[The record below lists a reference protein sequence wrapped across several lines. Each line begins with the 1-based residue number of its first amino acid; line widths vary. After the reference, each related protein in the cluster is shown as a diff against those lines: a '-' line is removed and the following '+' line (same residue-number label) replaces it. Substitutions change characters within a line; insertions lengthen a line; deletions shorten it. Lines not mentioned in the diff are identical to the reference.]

1 MDTLQERWARLAP
14 HAELVTPAGRG
25 PFPTVI
31 LFHGCGGVR
40 AHIHAYARAAIAAG
54 WAALVIDS
62 FAPRGWSRRMAQ
74 LLVCTGLIFR
84 GRRRAGDVLAA
95 LQGAR
100 RMPIVDRERLVV
112 AGWSHG
118 AWAIM
123 DLWAQPLTR
132 RGEVRLADADA
143 GSLEGVVGGFLAYP
157 YVGLASASGSGRR
170 WPRPLRLLSIVPRR
184 DHLASVRRHMR
195 ALSAAVAAGSE
206 VSVWS
211 VDATHAFDEP
221 GLAHRLFTYDED
233 LGAEAIRRFQAY
245 LRSL

>member
-40 AHIHAYARAAIAAG
+40 AHIHAYARAAVAAG

-74 LLVCTGLIFR
+74 LLVCTGLMFR

-100 RMPIVDRERLVV
+100 RMPIVDRERLAV

-118 AWAIM
+118 A
-123 DLWAQPLTR
+123 
-132 RGEVRLADADA
+132 
-143 GSLEGVVGGFLAYP
+143 
-157 YVGLASASGSGRR
+157 
-170 WPRPLRLLSIVPRR
+170 
-184 DHLASVRRHMR
+184 
-195 ALSAAVAAGSE
+195 
-206 VSVWS
+206 
-211 VDATHAFDEP
+211 
-221 GLAHRLFTYDED
+221 
-233 LGAEAIRRFQAY
+233 
-245 LRSL
+245 